1 MKKIMN
7 YAAILA
13 LTLGTA
19 VLYAAEDCV
28 IIETSGREMKVST
41 ITEANGDLTYTTGA
55 SAIKSKVL
63 KGKYKYAWIPKPK
76 EISDADAK
84 LAKGDFKE
92 AGDAYQKAFAA
103 NKLLGWD
110 VYCTWKE
117 GEALAKQDKT
127 ADAVKTLETLKDY
140 KLLNPKLEPDL
151 LNSYKLLST
160 LYIAQDKYDLASP
173 IIDKLM
179 KSPDDSLASSAFIR
193 KGDILA
199 RKNNKKEAALA
210 YFQAALLFPKSSDRP
225 EALFKSAQMLNDLKD
240 TRSAK
245 FADIL
250 KAEYPGNEYTKQL
263 K

>member
-1 MKKIMN
+1 MKKIMK
-7 YAAILA
+7 YAATIA

-19 VLYAAEDCV
+19 ALYAAENC
-28 IIETSGREMKVST
+28 IIVETSGREIKVSA
-41 ITEANGDLTYTTGA
+41 ITETNGDLTYTTGA
-55 SAIKSKVL
+55 SAIKSKVM

-76 EISDADAK
+76 EITDADAK
-84 LAKGDFKE
+84 LAKGDYK
-92 AGDAYQKAFAA
+92 DAADGYQKAFAT

-117 GEALAKQDKT
+117 AEALSKQDKT
-127 ADAVKTLETLKDY
+127 ADAVKKLETLKDY
-140 KLLNPKLEPDL
+140 KLVNPTLEPDL
-151 LNSYKLLST
+151 LNAYKLLST
-160 LYIAQDKYDLASP
+160 LYISQDKYDLATP
-173 IIDKLM
+173 YIDKLM
-179 KSPDDSLASSAFIR
+179 KSPDESLASSAFIR

-225 EALFKSAQMLNDLKD
+225 EALFKSSQMLTDLKD
-240 TRSAK
+240 SRSAK